1 MPVHR
6 LTEKEELL
14 ESDRICSI
22 AFVSPWDREEAIRGL
37 ESPDFQPTVSFG
49 HFTEEGQ
56 LTASLL
62 LPQFQMRYEGHDVPM
77 VGVGG
82 VASLPEYRYGGAVR
96 QIFHTAL
103 EWMWDQ
109 GAVFSSLYPFSHNYY
124 RKFGYELCQL
134 VTQYKLP
141 TEALESFSCTC
152 KVRMFQP
159 GEDLAP
165 LQAVYN
171 ARLGQYNLAV
181 QREERHWKSLFGKDP
196 AKEMRYTYLL
206 EDAGGPL
213 AYVIFKP
220 EEGED
225 GKIGNVRELAFAK
238 PEGLRQALGFL
249 YRLGAQYEA
258 FRIALPEDVPLAAL
272 LEESYDTSPTWINQ
286 PMARVIHVEK
296 ALQAKAPGEGRSY
309 TVAVEDQLLPG
320 NNGVFQVS
328 QQGGAV
334 TVEKLPEGA
343 QADLS
348 MDVRVLTQLLIG
360 FLSLEEALYK
370 PGVTLSGN
378 LETLHQAFPKRAAYL
393 TDLF

>member
-22 AFVSPWDREEAIRGL
+22 AFVSPWDREEAVRGL

-109 GAVFSSLYPFSHNYY
+109 GAVFSTLYPFSHSYY

-181 QREERHWKSLFGKDP
+181 QREERHWRSLFGKDP

-206 EDAGGPL
+206 EDACGPL

-238 PEGLRQALGFL
+238 PEGLPQALGFL

-272 LEESYDTSPTWINQ
+272 L
-286 PMARVIHVEK
+286 
-296 ALQAKAPGEGRSY
+296 
-309 TVAVEDQLLPG
+309 
-320 NNGVFQVS
+320 
-328 QQGGAV
+328 
-334 TVEKLPEGA
+334 
-343 QADLS
+343 
-348 MDVRVLTQLLIG
+348 
-360 FLSLEEALYK
+360 
-370 PGVTLSGN
+370 
-378 LETLHQAFPKRAAYL
+378 
-393 TDLF
+393 

>member
-1 MPVHR
+1 M
-6 LTEKEELL
+6 
-14 ESDRICSI
+14 
-22 AFVSPWDREEAIRGL
+22 SPWSVWEA
-37 ESPDFQPTVSFG
+37 SPLCRSTAMGALCGKSSTPPWNGCGTRAPCFQRCTPSPTAI
-49 HFTEEGQ
+49 
-56 LTASLL
+56 TASS
-62 LPQFQMRYEGHDVPM
+62 R
-77 VGVGG
+77 
-82 VASLPEYRYGGAVR
+82 
-96 QIFHTAL
+96 
-103 EWMWDQ
+103 
-109 GAVFSSLYPFSHNYY
+109 
-124 RKFGYELCQL
+124 YELCQL

-238 PEGLRQALGFL
+238 PEGLPQALGFL

-272 LEESYDTSPTWINQ
+272 LEESYDTAPTWINQ

-348 MDVRVLTQLLIG
+348 VDVRVLTQLLIG

>member
-37 ESPDFQPTVSFG
+37 ESPDFQATVSFG
-49 HFTEEGQ
+49 HFTEEGK

-109 GAVFSSLYPFSHNYY
+109 GAVFSTLYPFSHSYY

-181 QREERHWKSLFGKDP
+181 QREER
-196 AKEMRYTYLL
+196 
-206 EDAGGPL
+206 
-213 AYVIFKP
+213 
-220 EEGED
+220 
-225 GKIGNVRELAFAK
+225 
-238 PEGLRQALGFL
+238 
-249 YRLGAQYEA
+249 
-258 FRIALPEDVPLAAL
+258 
-272 LEESYDTSPTWINQ
+272 
-286 PMARVIHVEK
+286 
-296 ALQAKAPGEGRSY
+296 
-309 TVAVEDQLLPG
+309 
-320 NNGVFQVS
+320 
-328 QQGGAV
+328 
-334 TVEKLPEGA
+334 
-343 QADLS
+343 
-348 MDVRVLTQLLIG
+348 
-360 FLSLEEALYK
+360 
-370 PGVTLSGN
+370 
-378 LETLHQAFPKRAAYL
+378 
-393 TDLF
+393 